1 MQFSIIKREPT
12 LAADRKRHAGQGQN
26 GRHAGM
32 HAAFEPYA
40 GGLTAE
46 GKTGAGDVRRKG
58 AVMELNFLGAAHE
71 VTGSCHYLKVCGLHI
86 LVDCGMQQGP
96 DEYENQE
103 IPVNPAEI
111 DYVLLTHAHI
121 DHSGRLPLLYAKG
134 FRGTVIATEATEDL
148 CGIMLRDS
156 AHIQMFEAEWRNRKA
171 KRSGRP
177 GYVPLYDMND
187 AEGVLKRFRS
197 CRYGEVIRLSAS
209 VQARFIDVGHLLGS
223 ASIEVTAEENNQT
236 RKIVFSGDIGNLNQP
251 LLRDPQYLSD
261 ADYVVMECTYGD
273 RSHDVPPDYARE
285 LAGVI
290 QRTFDRGG
298 NVVIPSFAVG
308 RTQELLYFL
317 RRIKAENMVQG
328 HGDFPVY
335 VDSPMAVEA
344 TNIFRENVT
353 GYYDQEAMDLIRQG
367 INPLGVS
374 NLRLSVTSDDSKEIN
389 NSGGCKVIL
398 SASGMC
404 EAGRIKH
411 HLKHNLWRP
420 ECTIL
425 FVGYQAEGTLGR
437 AILEGADTVK
447 LFGEE
452 IEVRAEICQLSGIS
466 GHADN
471 KGLLR
476 WVQSFSPKP
485 KRVFVVHGESSVC
498 DLFAMR
504 LRDEFGLRATAPYP
518 GASYDLLRNTCLN
531 EGVQERVKKPAP
543 SRRASAVFQRLV
555 DAGKRLAIVI
565 RHNEGGANKDLARF
579 ADQINALC
587 DKWDR

>member
-1 MQFSIIKREPT
+1 M
-12 LAADRKRHAGQGQN
+12 
-26 GRHAGM
+26 
-32 HAAFEPYA
+32 
-40 GGLTAE
+40 
-46 GKTGAGDVRRKG
+46 
-58 AVMELNFLGAAHE
+58 
-71 VTGSCHYLKVCGLHI
+71 
-86 LVDCGMQQGP
+86 
-96 DEYENQE
+96 
-103 IPVNPAEI
+103 
-111 DYVLLTHAHI
+111 
-121 DHSGRLPLLYAKG
+121 
-134 FRGTVIATEATEDL
+134 
-148 CGIMLRDS
+148 
-156 AHIQMFEAEWRNRKA
+156 
-171 KRSGRP
+171 
-177 GYVPLYDMND
+177 
-187 AEGVLKRFRS
+187 
-197 CRYGEVIRLSAS
+197 
-209 VQARFIDVGHLLGS
+209 
-223 ASIEVTAEENNQT
+223 
-236 RKIVFSGDIGNLNQP
+236 VFSGDVGNLDQP
-251 LLRDPQYLSD
+251 IIKDPSPVQE
-261 ADYVVMECTYGD
+261 ADYIVIESTYGD
-273 RSHDVPPDYARE
+273 RLHAEKPDYVGI
-285 LAGVI
+285 LADFI

-317 RRIKAENMVQG
+317 RRIKAEGLVKD

-344 TNIFRENVT
+344 TNIFKENVV
-353 GYYDQEAMDLIRQG
+353 GYYDQEAMELIRRG
-367 INPLGVS
+367 INPIGVS

-389 NSGGCKVIL
+389 NSAGCKVIL

-437 AILEGADTVK
+437 AILEGADSVK

-452 IEVRAEICQLSGIS
+452 IEVRAEICRLSGIS

-485 KRVFVVHGESSVC
+485 KRVFIVHGESSVC

-518 GASYDLLRNTCLN
+518 GARYDLLRNTCLE
-531 EGVQERVKKPAP
+531 EGVQEKIRKPSPA
-543 SRRASAVFQRLV
+543 RRASAVFQRLV

-565 RHNEGGANKDLARF
+565 RHNEGGANKDLAKF